1 MILMAWIRK
10 SSEICTN
17 FRTAEGWSVYSTFR
31 SIDPE
36 VTWSQFS
43 QSWPCL
49 NYSIWPVGKGETLT
63 EKSNQFS
70 VAFGDSCFKN
80 ELPRREFIRLNVDNF
95 KMSRIK
101 LKWSSESG
109 RLRVISAWY
118 KISNYCITWLD
129 FLFWPQFTLCKDL
142 GKVQKNKFSVT
153 FF

>member
-1 MILMAWIRK
+1 M
-10 SSEICTN
+10 
-17 FRTAEGWSVYSTFR
+17 YSTFR

-80 ELPRREFIRLNVDNF
+80 ELPCREFIRLNVDNF

-101 LKWSSESG
+101 LKWSSVSG
-109 RLRVISAWY
+109 RLRVISA
-118 KISNYCITWLD
+118 
-129 FLFWPQFTLCKDL
+129 
-142 GKVQKNKFSVT
+142 
-153 FF
+153 